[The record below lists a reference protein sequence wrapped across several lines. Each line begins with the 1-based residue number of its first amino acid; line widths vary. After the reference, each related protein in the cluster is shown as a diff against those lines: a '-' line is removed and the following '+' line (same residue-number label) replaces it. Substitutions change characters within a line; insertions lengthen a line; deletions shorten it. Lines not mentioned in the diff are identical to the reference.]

1 MVNIRELPG
10 VALVIVFEL
19 NWYFEITLLPRRKV
33 SLTLTSCLRVIN
45 FWLKI
50 TWMVFQNDGPKTSA
64 QKTWRRNSS
73 QNLQDCHRMLRNNCS
88 KRRVP
93 SPLQGIRAGIYAHGA
108 LEHHIFLS
116 LRETQAHLVTEKHLG
131 KTRKI
136 IPSECWTR
144 IHQSATLVKGI

>member
-1 MVNIRELPG
+1 
-10 VALVIVFEL
+10 
-19 NWYFEITLLPRRKV
+19 
-33 SLTLTSCLRVIN
+33 
-45 FWLKI
+45 
-50 TWMVFQNDGPKTSA
+50 MVFQNDGPKTSA

-73 QNLQDCHRMLRNNCS
+73 QNLQDCHRMLRSNCS

-93 SPLQGIRAGIYAHGA
+93 SPLQGIRAGIYAHGS

-131 KTRKI
+131 KSRKI

-144 IHQSATLVKGI
+144 IHQSASLVKGI